1 MVWPVLLHLQLVTRL
16 FVFSVA
22 ALPFI
27 CLTAWQAETTTNR
40 TQPVSFIILLVVDG
54 GGGGGGDGDGGGDVR
69 VHMSGRLTA

>member
-54 GGGGGGDGDGGGDVR
+54 G
-69 VHMSGRLTA
+69 